1 MLQFENLRAGYEGT
15 ERLHGLSAA
24 LEPGRLTAI
33 IGPNGCGKTTLLKCA
48 AGLLPPM
55 GGRVLVEG
63 TPIDALSSRE
73 RALRVSYMPQSRL
86 TPDISV
92 GQLALHGRY
101 PHLKWGQS
109 PRRADHEIV
118 DEALER
124 TGLTRFRNR
133 SVLRLSGG
141 ERQRAYLAM
150 MLTQQAPVMLL
161 DEPTAFLDLSSQFE
175 LMALLRAMRDEGR
188 CVAVVLHDL
197 SLALESA
204 DAVLLLSGGKIAFHG
219 APDELYRSGAVD
231 RAFHVRARR
240 LDDGKFVF
248 YPGTATE

>member
-1 MLQFENLRAGYEGT
+1 MLEFENLRAGYDGV

-24 LEPGRLTAI
+24 LPPGRLTAI

-48 AGLLPPM
+48 AGLLRPT
-55 GGRVLVEG
+55 GGQVRAQG
-63 TPIDALSSRE
+63 APIEALGVRE
-73 RALRVSYMPQSRL
+73 RALRISYMPQSRL
-86 TPDISV
+86 TPDIPV
-92 GQLALHGRY
+92 RQLAMHGRY

-109 PRRADHEIV
+109 PRRADQEIV
-118 DEALER
+118 DAALER

-150 MLTQQAPVMLL
+150 MLAQQAPIMLL
-161 DEPTAFLDLSSQFE
+161 DEPTAYLDLSSQFDLME
-175 LMALLRAMRDEGR
+175 LMQSLRAEGK

-197 SLALESA
+197 ALALESA
-204 DAVLLLSGGKIAFHG
+204 DELLLLTDGQIAFHG
-219 APDELYRSGAVD
+219 TSDDLFRSGALD
-231 RAFHVRARR
+231 RAFGVTTRR

-248 YPGTATE
+248 YPGMNR

>member
-48 AGLLPPM
+48 AGLLKPM
-55 GGRVLVEG
+55 GGRVLLEG
-63 TPIDALSSRE
+63 ASLGALSSRE
-73 RALRVSYMPQSRL
+73 RALRISYMPQSRL

-92 GQLALHGRY
+92 RQLALHGRY
-101 PHLKWGQS
+101 PHLRWGQS
-109 PRRADHEIV
+109 PRRLDLEIV

-124 TGLTRFRNR
+124 TGLTPFRDR

-150 MLTQQAPVMLL
+150 MLAQQAPVMLL
-161 DEPTAFLDLSSQFE
+161 DEPTAFLDLSSQFY
-175 LMALLRAMRDEGR
+175 LMDLMRALRAEGR

-197 SLALESA
+197 ALALESA
-204 DAVLLLSGGKIAFHG
+204 DEVLLLSGGEIAFHG
-219 APDELYRSGAVD
+219 TPEALYRSGAVE
-231 RAFHVRARR
+231 RAFGVRARR
-240 LDDGKFVF
+240 LDDGKFAF
-248 YPGTATE
+248 YPERRD